1 MELEDT
7 NSTACMI
14 YIPQDRKD
22 ICILFN
28 VHPSVDLQGQGHSD
42 TIVNVE
48 EFCFDALPP
57 TYKQCDFAILE
68 D

>member
-1 MELEDT
+1 MFIRLT
-7 NSTACMI
+7 I
-14 YIPQDRKD
+14 
-22 ICILFN
+22 
-28 VHPSVDLQGQGHSD
+28 DLQGQGHSD

-68 D
+68 DEENFIRSRLRIGQQKSATVTQ